1 MADLERHVVRMDL
14 CIAVVRDWL
23 GFIKRIPI
31 RLPRALAHGAEIMFG
46 VLVGILRLDLIA
58 G

>member
-1 MADLERHVVRMDL
+1 MMDIDFL
-14 CIAVVRDWL
+14 PSHLILL
-23 GFIKRIPI
+23 GGSYRIPV

-58 G
+58 S